1 MIIALLASAALA
13 GCSSGGNGVSTASI
27 LGSAPTPPPAGAAAP
42 ANAAAL
48 PAAPASSAT
57 DRAFQVGAVSARAQ
71 KCGYNFDAAKLKAS
85 YLAHEV
91 GRGASNEEIANVEKI
106 YGVSYNGV
114 MKAAA
119 DEANFCSERKTAQ
132 IKTDLNRLLAGDFE
146 PPRKAVVAEKK
157 DDGGLFGGWFSNDN
171 VDSGPKFGSGDWWD
185 KQREASGQ

>member
-1 MIIALLASAALA
+1 M
-13 GCSSGGNGVSTASI
+13 STASI
-27 LGSAPTPPPAGAAAP
+27 LGSAPTPPAGAATP
-42 ANAAAL
+42 ADGAAL
-48 PAAPASSAT
+48 PTPVPQSSAT

-106 YGVSYNGV
+106 HGVSYNGV

-146 PPRKAVVAEKK
+146 PPRKSVVAEKK
-157 DDGGLFGGWFSNDN
+157 DDGGLFGGWFSNETEDT
-171 VDSGPKFGSGDWWD
+171 GPKFGSGDWWE
-185 KQREASGQ
+185 KQKEKGGG